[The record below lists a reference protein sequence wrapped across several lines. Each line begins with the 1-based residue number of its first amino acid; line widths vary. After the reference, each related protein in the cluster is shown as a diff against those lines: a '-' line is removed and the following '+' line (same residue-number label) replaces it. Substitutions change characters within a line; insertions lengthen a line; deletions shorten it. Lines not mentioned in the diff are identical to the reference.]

1 MKGELEII
9 AVIDFVSKL
18 LLTEDYDLKPSPLH
32 TNLSISCDLHCLIRA
47 DSSRTDLYLL
57 ILLLGLLTP
66 TRDVRFV
73 RSER

>member
-47 DSSRTDLYLL
+47 DSSRRPKGK
-57 ILLLGLLTP
+57 GLQKQPSHIQVQFYIVLSLKP
-66 TRDVRFV
+66 
-73 RSER
+73 